1 MATWDLLAWHCTPAL
16 DGLSSLRSVW
26 LKCGVCL
33 VSSHRFVE
41 RPSQHPQNLT
51 LLWTPAG
58 YALSIFI
65 PVSFICIL
73 PYEILRW
80 VLVAVA
86 TFTSGLFLL
95 TNFKA
100 PIYDTAGAK

>member
-1 MATWDLLAWHCTPAL
+1 MSWM
-16 DGLSSLRSVW
+16 
-26 LKCGVCL
+26 
-33 VSSHRFVE
+33 
-41 RPSQHPQNLT
+41 
-51 LLWTPAG
+51 PAG

-73 PYEILRW
+73 PYEVLRW